1 MLNKLKAAGRSLVL
15 ISCTLILG
23 GAALLTPGA
32 GAAAT
37 AASPAVQ
44 IAGTAAAS
52 NQAVKK
58 NNLPGG
64 FVYLDEVIPTAQ
76 YEIRYYSENNFTG
89 ARVDGYKAPLAIFSR
104 TAATALKK
112 VSDDLERKGY
122 ILRIYDAYRPQK
134 AVNNFVRW
142 SQDASDTKMKQ
153 QYYPKLDKRN
163 LFKLGFI
170 SKKSGHSR
178 GSTIDLT
185 LADRKTGALVD
196 MGSPYDFFGEISYY
210 NTTLVSTAQHA
221 NRKILKDAM
230 SKQGFKPYEK
240 EWWHFTLIKEPY
252 PQQYFNFNV
261 E

>member
-1 MLNKLKAAGRSLVL
+1 MKKLHMAGRRLAL
-15 ISCTLILG
+15 ISCALILG
-23 GAALLTPGA
+23 GTVLLVPKA
-32 GAAAT
+32 GAKFTAVPQIQNTSAAP
-37 AASPAVQ
+37 AQSPV
-44 IAGTAAAS
+44 
-52 NQAVKK
+52 VKK
-58 NNLPGG
+58 NSLPGG

-89 ARVDGYKAPLAIFSR
+89 TRVDGYKAPLAIFSR
-104 TAATALKK
+104 TAAAALKK
-112 VSDDLERKGY
+112 VSEDLEQKGY
-122 ILRIYDAYRPQK
+122 ILRIYDAYRPQQ
-134 AVNNFVRW
+134 AVNHFVRW
-142 SQDASDTKMKQ
+142 SQDAADLKMKP

-170 SKKSGHSR
+170 AKKSGHSR

-185 LADRKTGALVD
+185 LAQKSTGKLVD

-210 NTTLVSTAQHA
+210 NTTLISSTQHA

-230 SKQGFKPYEK
+230 TKHGFKPYAK

-252 PQQYFNFNV
+252 PKQYFNFKV

>member
-1 MLNKLKAAGRSLVL
+1 MKRQVTGRKLVL
-15 ISCTLILG
+15 IACALITGL
-23 GAALLTPGA
+23 AALLTATPVT
-32 GAAAT
+32 AAT
-37 AASPAVQ
+37 PKIQNV
-44 IAGTAAAS
+44 GTAPAQS
-52 NQAVKK
+52 KVEKK

-64 FVYLDEVIPTAQ
+64 FVYLDEVIPSAQ
-76 YEIRYYSENNFTG
+76 YEIRYYSNNNFTG
-89 ARVDGYKAPLAIFSR
+89 TRVDGYKAPLAIFSK
-104 TAATALKK
+104 TAAAALKK
-112 VSDDLERKGY
+112 VSDELDRKGY
-122 ILRIYDAYRPQK
+122 ILRVYDAYRPQK
-134 AVNNFVRW
+134 AVNHFVRW
-142 SQDASDTKMKQ
+142 SQDAADIKMKQ

-185 LADRKTGALVD
+185 LADKKTGALVD

-210 NTTLVSTAQHA
+210 NTTLVSKTQHA
-221 NRKILKDAM
+221 NRKVLKDAM
-230 SKQGFKPYEK
+230 SKYGFEPYSK